1 MIGLLLLLSLI
12 ISLMIIFTEKL
23 YLKRNYITN
32 EELVWLA
39 EQMVDEAEIA
49 NATLKKVE
57 ADGQKELEKILSN
70 GLVTSAEQSMIKLAN
85 KRISEANNSYCSA
98 VEGAKEVLAILP
110 ESVTEKRNLFLN
122 RLNDLSS
129 ASMLII
135 PEITSNDNY
144 LSEEST
150 LELMSLVEEMVKLVE
165 FIEMNLKE
173 NFDSIINS
181 KELDIKSYL
190 SIEESNRKL
199 IMAKATIQKEVD
211 ALPNLYDFGE
221 QKNKLQDRINKIQ
234 PLPIPN
240 KKKNFSKA

>member
-1 MIGLLLLLSLI
+1 
-12 ISLMIIFTEKL
+12 L
-23 YLKRNYITN
+23 YLKRNYITD

-39 EQMVDEAEIA
+39 EQMVDEAEVA
-49 NATLKKVE
+49 NAILKKVE

-70 GLVTSAEQSMIKLAN
+70 DLVTSAEQLMIKLAN
-85 KRISEANNSYCSA
+85 KRISEANNGYCSA
-98 VEGAKEVLAILP
+98 VEGAKEVLTILP

-129 ASMLII
+129 ASMLTI
-135 PEITSNDNY
+135 PEITSNDNH

-181 KELDIKSYL
+181 KELDIKNYL

-199 IMAKATIQKEVD
+199 IMAK
-211 ALPNLYDFGE
+211 
-221 QKNKLQDRINKIQ
+221 
-234 PLPIPN
+234 
-240 KKKNFSKA
+240 

>member
-135 PEITSNDNY
+135 PEIT
-144 LSEEST
+144 
-150 LELMSLVEEMVKLVE
+150 
-165 FIEMNLKE
+165 
-173 NFDSIINS
+173 
-181 KELDIKSYL
+181 
-190 SIEESNRKL
+190 
-199 IMAKATIQKEVD
+199 
-211 ALPNLYDFGE
+211 
-221 QKNKLQDRINKIQ
+221 
-234 PLPIPN
+234 
-240 KKKNFSKA
+240 